1 MFQHAIMSRP
11 ILVAAKLKRFMS
23 SSRLLHYNMRS
34 NPFHYNREK
43 FNRTTPNNKRSNENE
58 NKHTSTKQTNPLQLN
73 KFANNAKA
81 GFSDYS

>member
-11 ILVAAKLKRFMS
+11 ILAAANLKRFMS
-23 SSRLLHYNMRS
+23 SSRLLHYNMRA

-43 FNRTTPNNKRSNENE
+43 FNRKQQNIENNKTS
-58 NKHTSTKQTNPLQLN
+58 STKQTTPLRSK
-73 KFANNAKA
+73 KFANNAKV

>member
-11 ILVAAKLKRFMS
+11 ILVAAKLNRFMS

-43 FNRTTPNNKRSNENE
+43 FNRTTPNNKKSNLE
-58 NKHTSTKQTNPLQLN
+58 NKTSTKQTNPN